1 MSWQQQGGPFGHNM
15 PMTPGGLSDPNRMAF
30 TSNRTPTSPQWSAPS
45 WPPAPE
51 TPDAPVYCST
61 GALFPMQGGSQPPSA
76 GQRSASPN
84 GRFTSS
90 GPKFPIPPPPS
101 SGTTSP
107 RTQNTFGIP
116 PPPPAGQ
123 GRSAPSS
130 GGYSPNTF
138 QIPPPPPP
146 PGGRAGSASPS
157 VSGGGRS
164 PGAFYIPPPP
174 TQSLG
179 GMVSSPTSA
188 TGGLRRSVVLV
199 SSASS
204 AHRVVIPGARWLW
217 QRRTIPTGAAH
228 AAPLLPPPPFSQQG
242 PAPPPP
248 PPLPPVQSGGG
259 GPGGPPPPPSTTAT
273 PHRRLVVDP
282 PGGKSRRLRKP
293 HRGNRDPATILPKL
307 RPKDPR
313 TAPNHSATCLPSW
326 LALSTARTRSLLLIP
341 PGGLDLSE
349 IKSPRIQRRINARQE
364 AAAAQG
370 EGWGDPPSRQ
380 MEGLNLDGTQP
391 QDRYVDPNRTH
402 SLPRPPAPGQR
413 ASDPGDFVQSRSF
426 RVLQK
431 ITDTDS
437 PDYQPPPPKPR
448 EEDEM
453 RFSGLR
459 RDQIPSRSF
468 QTLQKM
474 TGADDQPYQQQQQY
488 YYPQSQQEPPPDIRE
503 YCNHPEELDD
513 TTINPRYRG
522 GNIPSRSFKMLQE
535 MTGDDGS
542 VAPSVFDQRRQQQQQ
557 QGGPKPRKTT
567 QMTIQ
572 LGGPAEEC
580 GYSGPQGQG
589 GFVPHPEKVFP

>member
-15 PMTPGGLSDPNRMAF
+15 PMTPGGSTDPNRMAF
-30 TSNRTPTSPQWSAPS
+30 ASNRTPTSPQWSAPS

-61 GALFPMQGGSQPPSA
+61 GALFPMQGGSHTPSA

-90 GPKFPIPPPPS
+90 GPKFPIPPPPA
-101 SGTTSP
+101 SGAASP
-107 RTQNTFGIP
+107 RAQNTFGIP

-123 GRSAPSS
+123 GRSSPSS

-146 PGGRAGSASPS
+146 GGRPGSASPS

-188 TGGLRRSVVLV
+188 TGGYEDQSY
-199 SSASS
+199 SY
-204 AHRVVIPGARWLW
+204 
-217 QRRTIPTGAAH
+217 
-228 AAPLLPPPPFSQQG
+228 
-242 PAPPPP
+242 PPPP
-248 PPLPPVQSGGG
+248 PPIAALRRRHHHHFLQFKVEEAVRVDRRRPLHRHHLHHHRVVGPTWRQKQEAEKAAQRQSGCGYDPAQIAAQGPQDGTQPFCYLPPQ
-259 GPGGPPPPPSTTAT
+259 
-273 PHRRLVVDP
+273 LVGTLNSKD
-282 PGGKSRRLRKP
+282 KKP
-293 HRGNRDPATILPKL
+293 FTY
-307 RPKDPR
+307 
-313 TAPNHSATCLPSW
+313 T
-326 LALSTARTRSLLLIP
+326 

-380 MEGLNLDGTQP
+380 MEGLNLDGTQQ

-468 QTLQKM
+468 QALQKM
-474 TGADDQPYQQQQQY
+474 TGADDQPYQQQQQQQQY

-542 VAPSVFDQRRQQQQQ
+542 VAPSEAEPD
-557 QGGPKPRKTT
+557 PRKYTGGSIPSRSFKML
-567 QMTIQ
+567 QAMTGENTGD
-572 LGGPAEEC
+572 GGTD
-580 GYSGPQGQG
+580 
-589 GFVPHPEKVFP
+589 F